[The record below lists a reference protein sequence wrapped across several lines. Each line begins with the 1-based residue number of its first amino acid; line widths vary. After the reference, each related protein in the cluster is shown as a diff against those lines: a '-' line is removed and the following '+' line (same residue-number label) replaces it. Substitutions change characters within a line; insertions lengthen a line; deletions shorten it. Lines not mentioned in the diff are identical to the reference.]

1 MGKQTKPTTTE
12 VEHKT
17 EQKVEKKSHKSQ
29 EEKSETVQQTT
40 QSTPTTQTE
49 DRFDEHLKN
58 VELSYSEA
66 KKLLHSLHT
75 NIKKL
80 QAVHKSEL
88 KRAKVKRSKR
98 SEKHKPTG
106 FARLR
111 PVSGKMAEFINV
123 ESGTELSGPAIT
135 AKVWSVLKSR
145 GLTYKGDESKGVK
158 GDQRVLRADKEV
170 SELFFVPMTVN
181 KSTKP
186 DDEDGFNFGNLQ
198 FYIKQAMEGK
208 KLEKK
213 PRKQKEE
220 TTDSAKE
227 TTESTKKSETSKKS
241 ETEQK
246 TSKKTLTK

>member
-1 MGKQTKPTTTE
+1 MGKQTKQTPTE

-17 EQKVEKKSHKSQ
+17 EQKVEKKSQKPQ
-29 EEKSETVQQTT
+29 EEKTETVQQTT
-40 QSTPTTQTE
+40 PQTE
-49 DRFDEHLKN
+49 DKFDEHLKN

-88 KRAKVKRSKR
+88 KRAKVKKSKR

-111 PVSGKMAEFINV
+111 PVTGKMAEFINV
-123 ESGTELSGPAIT
+123 ESGTELSGPEIT

-145 GLTYKGDESKGVK
+145 GLTYKGDEAKGVK

-170 SELFFVPMTVN
+170 SELFFVPMSVN

-220 TTDSAKE
+220 AVTATASE
-227 TTESTKKSETSKKS
+227 TVESVKKSESSKKS
-241 ETEQK
+241 E
-246 TSKKTLTK
+246 KKNLTK